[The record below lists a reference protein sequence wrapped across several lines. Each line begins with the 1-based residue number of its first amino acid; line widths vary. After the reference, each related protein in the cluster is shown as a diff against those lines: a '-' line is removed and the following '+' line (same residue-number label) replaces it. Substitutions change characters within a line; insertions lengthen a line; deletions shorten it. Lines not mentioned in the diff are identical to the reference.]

1 MKITYVVMVCTVASV
16 LFGAVQ
22 CSSCSPEETSVERGD
37 TAGKALV
44 DASPKEGSEKLLWEV
59 VTPGMSVSRFKFEVA
74 GVFEK
79 ERGEFENLFQCGP
92 LQGVWVISPA
102 ANAVVEHVSD
112 GSLSFCQ
119 VSTLNMETSA
129 RISGVR
135 GEFQGDRLMNVQ
147 FQFTSDSYDSLVAE
161 LSTRFGPGESR
172 ELMVSTLGGTHPGAY
187 TLWKV
192 NDKTWAI
199 SKGKQ
204 DTALTI
210 QDSAALLKLPVPTV
224 SNDDAKPAKT
234 DLSDI
239 GIGGSPYDV
248 NLDDIEIPADAADT
262 PASTDTLNSEPVEIE
277 SGQGTSEQ

>member
-1 MKITYVVMVCTVASV
+1 MKTYYVVMVCIVASV

-22 CSSCSPEETSVERGD
+22 CSSCSPEEANSERGD
-37 TAGKALV
+37 TAGKALA

-59 VTPGMSVSRFKFEVA
+59 VMPGISVARFKSEVA
-74 GVFEK
+74 GVFQK
-79 ERGEFENLFQCGP
+79 ERGEIENLFQCGP

-102 ANAVVEHVSD
+102 ANAVAEHMSD

-119 VSTLNMETSA
+119 VSTLNMETSD

-135 GEFQGDRLMNVQ
+135 GEFQGDRLMNVR
-147 FQFTSDSYDSLVAE
+147 FQFTSDSHDSLVAE
-161 LSTRFGPGESR
+161 LSTRFGPGENR

-192 NDKTWAI
+192 NDNTWAI
-199 SKGKQ
+199 SKAKQ
-204 DTALTI
+204 NTTLTI
-210 QDSAALLKLPVPTV
+210 QDSAALLKLPVPAV
-224 SNDDAKPAKT
+224 SNDDTKPVKT

-239 GIGGSPYDV
+239 GIGGSLYDV

-262 PASTDTLNSEPVEIE
+262 PAPSDTGKSDPAEIE
-277 SGQGTSEQ
+277 RGQGTSEQ

>member
-1 MKITYVVMVCTVASV
+1 MKIYYVVMVCTVASV

-59 VTPGMSVSRFKFEVA
+59 VTPGMSVSRFKSEVA
-74 GVFEK
+74 GVFQK
-79 ERGEFENLFQCGP
+79 ERGEIENLFQCGP

-129 RISGVR
+129 RVSGVR
-135 GEFQGDRLMNVQ
+135 GEFQGDRLKNVR
-147 FQFTSDSYDSLVAE
+147 FQFTSDSHDSLVAE
-161 LSTRFGPGESR
+161 LSARFGPGENR
-172 ELMVSTLGGTHPGAY
+172 ELMVSTLDGTHPGVY
-187 TLWKV
+187 VLWKV
-192 NDKTWAI
+192 NGKTWAI

-210 QDSAALLKLPVPTV
+210 QDSAALLKLPVPTAMKG
-224 SNDDAKPAKT
+224 DAAPTKT

-262 PASTDTLNSEPVEIE
+262 PAPSDTRKSEPAEIE
-277 SGQGTSEQ
+277 RGQGTSEP